1 LQGIGLERM
10 VVERYALPMIAIRP
24 ARSDDA
30 ALIHAFILE
39 LAEYERLAHEAVVT
53 VADVEGALFGEP
65 ARAFCDI
72 AEADGKPVGFAL
84 WFYNFSTF
92 HGRAGIWLEDLYV
105 RPAHRGAGAGKAL
118 LAQLAR
124 RCLAEGLR
132 RLDWAVLDWN
142 APSIAFYDR
151 LGALNLDDW
160 TTRRLTGE
168 ALERLAAN

>member
-1 LQGIGLERM
+1 
-10 VVERYALPMIAIRP
+10 MISIRRARP
-24 ARSDDA
+24 ADA
-30 ALIHAFILE
+30 ALVHAFILE
-39 LAEYERLAHEAVVT
+39 LADYERLAHEAVVT
-53 VADVEGALFGEP
+53 VADVERALFGDP

-72 AEADGKPVGFAL
+72 AEDGGEPVGFAL

-105 RPAHRGAGAGKAL
+105 RDAHRGKGAGLAL
-118 LAQLAR
+118 LAGLAR

-151 LGALNLDDW
+151 LGAQALTDW
-160 TTRRLTGE
+160 TTRRLTGK
-168 ALERLAAN
+168 ALERLAEV